1 MPTATIPS
9 ARINPPRRCTR
20 CVMDTTD
27 PEITF
32 DESGVCNHC
41 RNFDE
46 VLRPRWRNGPEGEVQ
61 LRAVVAKI
69 RAEQQ
74 DRDYD
79 CILGLSGGVDS
90 SYLAVKIAELGLRPL
105 VVHVDAGW
113 NSEPAVQNIERLVK
127 ALGFDLHTIVIDWEE
142 MRDLQVAYL
151 RSGLANQDVPQDHAF
166 FAALYRFAI
175 QHRVRWV
182 ISGGNLASE
191 SILPSAW
198 GYDAM
203 DARQLKAIHRRF
215 GQRPLRH
222 FPIVSFFDL
231 YFRFPFIH
239 RMRVVRP
246 LDYLPY
252 DKMAAKRLLVEKYGW
267 SDYGA
272 KHYESVWTKFFQGY
286 YLPARWGFDKRL
298 AHLSSLIVAGQLT
311 REAALAQLEAPA
323 YPAEDLRRDR
333 AYVLKKLGITEAE
346 FAEIMNA
353 PKRDFHDY
361 PSIDSTRRRIHALV
375 RMLPIRTFVRR
386 RFQS

>member
-1 MPTATIPS
+1 
-9 ARINPPRRCTR
+9 
-20 CVMDTTD
+20 
-27 PEITF
+27 
-32 DESGVCNHC
+32 
-41 RNFDE
+41 
-46 VLRPRWRNGPEGEVQ
+46 
-61 LRAVVAKI
+61 
-69 RAEQQ
+69 
-74 DRDYD
+74 
-79 CILGLSGGVDS
+79 ILGLSGGVDS

-239 RMRVVRP
+239 RMRVLRP
-246 LDYLPY
+246 LDYLHY
-252 DKMAAKRLLVEKYGW
+252 DKMAAKRLLVDKFGW

-286 YLPARWGFDKRL
+286 FLPARWGFDKRL

-311 REAALAQLEAPA
+311 RETALAQLEAPA

-333 AYVLKKLGITEAE
+333 AYVLKKLGLTEAE

-353 PKRDFHDY
+353 PKRDFRDY
-361 PSIDSTRRRIHALV
+361 PSIDSTRRRILALV
-375 RMLPIRTFVRR
+375 RMLPIRAFVRR